1 VKRLRAAMFRV
12 QRLLRRMAP
21 TESTAWRRCHG
32 SVYLFLAAL
41 SWSLVPAIG
50 LWEMPVLLLTAAV
63 LFELAR
69 TTQARHDPFGH
80 QPSQRPITVLA
91 RTVT

>member
-1 VKRLRAAMFRV
+1 MKRLRAAMFRV

-21 TESTAWRRCHG
+21 TESTAWRWCHG

-50 LWEMPVLLLTAAV
+50 L
-63 LFELAR
+63 
-69 TTQARHDPFGH
+69 
-80 QPSQRPITVLA
+80 
-91 RTVT
+91 

>member
-1 VKRLRAAMFRV
+1 M
-12 QRLLRRMAP
+12 
-21 TESTAWRRCHG
+21 
-32 SVYLFLAAL
+32 
-41 SWSLVPAIG
+41 PAIG

-63 LFELAR
+63 LFGLAR
-69 TTQARHDPFGH
+69 TTRARYDSFGH